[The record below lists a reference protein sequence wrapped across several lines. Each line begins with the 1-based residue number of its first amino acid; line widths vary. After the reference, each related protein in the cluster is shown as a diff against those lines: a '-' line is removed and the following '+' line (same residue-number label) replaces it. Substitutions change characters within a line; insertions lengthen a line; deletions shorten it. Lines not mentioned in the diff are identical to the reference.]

1 MLALLLASAALAAAE
16 PRPPRV
22 VDRVAAVVN
31 GEVVTMLELE
41 DRAAGD
47 LRRAAAE
54 PTVERERARV
64 RALKLAL
71 DGAISERLLDGQAAA
86 LGVEVTDQEI
96 DAVVEDVKRRN
107 GLDDARL
114 DEALAA
120 QGIADRAA
128 YRKSV
133 RRDLE
138 TWKVLQLKVRSRV
151 KVTDED
157 VKNYWQT
164 HPQEFQSGEEI
175 RVRHIFLSL
184 AHDAPA
190 AEVERT
196 RARAEKVRA
205 RLRAGEDFAR
215 VAREVSQGP
224 SAAEGGELGWL
235 KRGTVQPEV
244 EKVAFALRPGEVSE
258 PVRTRAGYQ
267 ILRVEERRGGGARPL
282 EEVKDEIR
290 DRLMNEQIETY
301 RNQFVAELRKDALVE
316 VKLPELRD

>member
-16 PRPPRV
+16 PRSPRV

-54 PTVERERARV
+54 PAVERERARV

-133 RRDLE
+133 RSDLE

-190 AEVERT
+190 ADVERT

-205 RLRAGEDFAR
+205 RLRAGEDFAK

-301 RNQFVAELRKDALVE
+301 RNQFVTELRKDALVE

>member
-1 MLALLLASAALAAAE
+1 MLALLHAGAAVAAAE
-16 PRPPRV
+16 PRSLRV

-47 LRRAAAE
+47 LRRAVAE
-54 PTVERERARV
+54 PAVERERARV

-190 AEVERT
+190 AEVERP

>member
-1 MLALLLASAALAAAE
+1 MLALLLASAALAAVE
-16 PRPPRV
+16 PHPARV
-22 VDRVAAVVN
+22 LDRVAAIVN
-31 GEVVTMLELE
+31 GEVVTLRELE

-54 PTVERERARV
+54 APAARERARV

-86 LGVEVTDQEI
+86 LGVEVTDQEV

-107 GLDDARL
+107 GLDDTRL

-120 QGIADRAA
+120 QGIPDRAA
-128 YRKSV
+128 YRKAV
-133 RRDLE
+133 KRDLE
-138 TWKVLQLKVRSRV
+138 TWKVLQVKVRNRV

-164 HPQEFQSGEEI
+164 HPQEFKAGEEI
-175 RVRHIFLSL
+175 RVRHIFLPLSS
-184 AHDAPA
+184 DPPA
-190 AEVERT
+190 AEVERV
-196 RARAEKVRA
+196 RARAEKALA

-224 SAAEGGELGWL
+224 TASEGGEIGWL

-244 EKVAFALRPGEVSE
+244 EKVAFALRPGEVSA

-267 ILRVEERRGGGARPL
+267 ILLVEERRGGGERPL
-282 EEVKDEIR
+282 DEVKDEIR

-301 RNQFVAELRKDALVE
+301 RNQFVAELRKDALIE

>member
-1 MLALLLASAALAAAE
+1 MLPLLLATAALAAPQPHPAH
-16 PRPPRV
+16 V
-22 VDRVAAVVN
+22 VDRVAAIVN
-31 GEVVTMLELE
+31 GEVVTLFELQ

-54 PTVERERARV
+54 PPAERERARA

-71 DGAISERLLDGQAAA
+71 DGVISERLLDGQAAA
-86 LGVEVTDQEI
+86 LGVEVTDPEI

-114 DEALAA
+114 DEALAV
-120 QGIADRAA
+120 QGFADRAA

-133 RRDLE
+133 KRDLE

-164 HPQEFQSGEEI
+164 HPQEFQAGEEI

-184 AHDAPA
+184 AADAPA
-190 AEVERT
+190 ADVERT
-196 RARAEKVRA
+196 RARAEKVLA

-224 SAAEGGELGWL
+224 SASEGGELGWL
-235 KRGTVQPEV
+235 KRGTMQPEV
-244 EKVAFALRPGEVSE
+244 EKVAFALHPGEISE
-258 PVRTRAGYQ
+258 PVRTRGGYQ
-267 ILRVEERRGGGARPL
+267 ILRVEERRGGGVRPL
-282 EEVKDEIR
+282 DEVKDEIR

-301 RNQFVAELRKDALVE
+301 RNQFVADLRKDALIE

>member
-16 PRPPRV
+16 PRSPRV

-47 LRRAAAE
+47 LRRAVAE
-54 PTVERERARV
+54 PAVERERARV